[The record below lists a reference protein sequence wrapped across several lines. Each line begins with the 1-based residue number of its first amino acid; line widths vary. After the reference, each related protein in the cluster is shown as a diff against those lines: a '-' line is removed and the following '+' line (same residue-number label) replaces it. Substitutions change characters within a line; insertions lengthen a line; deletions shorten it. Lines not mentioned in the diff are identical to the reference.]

1 MATLEVRMYRYL
13 KYHLFFLLFT
23 VASVAVG
30 QHNNNDPSSEPYL
43 IKSIFFNGGS
53 YYIDDEQ
60 REAVIEFLNSQIL
73 ENYEIHIHS
82 HTDPIGGKEYN
93 QWLSRMRSESTYR
106 MLEIEG
112 FIMDNI
118 FIKDHDFSNPDFDND
133 TWQGR
138 LKNRRVDIVLW
149 PLPS

>member
-1 MATLEVRMYRYL
+1 MNFKLTVFSITLFLVTATIAFSQSGE
-13 KYHLFFLLFT
+13 
-23 VASVAVG
+23 S
-30 QHNNNDPSSEPYL
+30 QPSTKPYL
-43 IKSIFFNGGS
+43 IKSIFFRGGS
-53 YYIDDEQ
+53 YYIDEDQ
-60 REAVIEFLNSQIL
+60 KTKVIEFLNSQIL

-106 MLEIEG
+106 MLENEG

-118 FIKDHDFSNPDFDND
+118 FIKDHDFSNPDFDNE
-133 TWQGR
+133 TWEGR
-138 LKNRRVDIVLW
+138 MKNRRVDIVLW

>member
-1 MATLEVRMYRYL
+1 M
-13 KYHLFFLLFT
+13 KILFFILSIFIVLP
-23 VASVAVG
+23 SAVSQYHG
-30 QHNNNDPSSEPYL
+30 VDDNGKPY
-43 IKSIFFNGGS
+43 IVKSIFFRGGS
-53 YYIDDEQ
+53 YYIDEEQKIEVLKFLDE
-60 REAVIEFLNSQIL
+60 QIL

-93 QWLSRMRSESTYR
+93 EWLSKMRSLSAYR

-112 FIMDNI
+112 FMMDHI
-118 FIKDHDFSNPDFDND
+118 YIKDHDFENPEFDNN

-149 PLPS
+149 PLPA

>member
-1 MATLEVRMYRYL
+1 MT
-13 KYHLFFLLFT
+13 
-23 VASVAVG
+23 G
-30 QHNNNDPSSEPYL
+30 QDKNGISNDKTYI
-43 IKSIFFNGGS
+43 IKSIFFRGGS
-53 YYIDDEQ
+53 YYIDGEQ
-60 REAVIEFLNSQIL
+60 REDIVEFLNSQIL

-93 QWLSRMRSESTYR
+93 EWLSRMRSESTYR
-106 MLEIEG
+106 MLEFEG

-118 FIKDHDFSNPDFDND
+118 YIKDHDFSNPDFNND
-133 TWQGR
+133 TWKGR

>member
-1 MATLEVRMYRYL
+1 MKLYPIYL
-13 KYHLFFLLFT
+13 LLILSF
-23 VASVAVG
+23 AVVLPVIG
-30 QHNNNDPSSEPYL
+30 QNSNSLSNDKTYL
-43 IKSIFFNGGS
+43 IKSIFFRGGS
-53 YYIDDEQ
+53 YYIDGEQ
-60 REAVIEFLNSQIL
+60 KEDIIEFLNSQIL

-93 QWLSRMRSESTYR
+93 EWLSRMRSESTYR

-118 FIKDHDFSNPDFDND
+118 YIKDHDFSNPDFDND
-133 TWQGR
+133 TWKGR